1 MPLTLIDGRPEG
13 WSVRRIG
20 VIGPGIVGM
29 PMAAMLANA
38 RICEGSDTPARVTV
52 IQRASPTSGWKVD
65 SINAGKSPIGGVE
78 PDLDRVVAESVAA
91 GLLDASHDISTLSD
105 ADVVLVCVQTDKKGF
120 GPDYGPL
127 FDALEG
133 LAAALAKRPAGNIPL
148 VVFEST
154 LAPSSMATL
163 VRDLFARHG
172 LVDGRDMLLGNS
184 PNRVMPGRLVER
196 VRDSDKIVAGL
207 NPATPE
213 LIRRLYARIVTQGIL
228 QPTNSLTGEMVK
240 TLENAYRDVR
250 IAYAA
255 EVVRWCDDHEVDF
268 FALRDAVNVRLS
280 QTDGASGNPTA
291 VPTGGLLVPTVGVGG
306 HCLPKDGILLWW
318 RRLEAGHDGRN
329 SLILRARKIND
340 ASPMAT
346 LHLAGRAFGDIEG
359 RKFVLLGTAYRFDS
373 EDTRNS
379 PTLTLARLLLGRG
392 AHVTL
397 TDPYVRLGDQNLMR
411 TDLNGHFQ
419 PDLAKAMRGAEVA
432 IACTGHRVYADDVAG
447 ILAAGAPTLK
457 GFVDA
462 CNLTRREAVE
472 SRGVGYTGIGRG
484 RKAPGA
490 GLVDEVVAGFQAVER
505 GVAREVADL
514 ADFYNA
520 RYAETDFQRIVFAD
534 VQRIAGTCTTG
545 CAIVDPLPP
554 DPLPGFEDVRS
565 TLVDCAFGDGPNP

>member
-1 MPLTLIDGRPEG
+1 MPLTLNNGRPEG
-13 WSVRRIG
+13 WSIRRIG

-29 PMAAMLANA
+29 PMAAMLAHA
-38 RICEGSDTPARVTV
+38 RIREGSDVPARVTV

-91 GLLDASHDISTLSD
+91 GLLDASHDVSVLAD

-133 LAAALAKRPAGNIPL
+133 LAAALVRRPAGNIPL
-148 VVFEST
+148 VIFEST

-163 VRDLFARHG
+163 VRDHFARFG
-172 LVDGRDMLLGNS
+172 LVDGRDILLGNS

-207 NPATPE
+207 TPATPE
-213 LIRRLYARIVTQGIL
+213 LIRSLYARIVTQGVL
-228 QPTNSLTGEMVK
+228 HPTNSLTGETVK

-255 EVVRWCDDHEVDF
+255 EVVRWCDGHDVDF
-268 FALRDAVNVRLS
+268 FVLRDEVNRRVAQS
-280 QTDGASGNPTA
+280 DAASDNPTA

-329 SLILRARKIND
+329 SLILHSRKVND
-340 ASPMAT
+340 ASPAQT
-346 LHLAGRAFGDIEG
+346 IRLAEQAFGDLTG
-359 RKFVLLGTAYRFDS
+359 RRVVLLGTAYRFDS

-379 PTLTLARLLLGRG
+379 PTLALAKLLRERC
-392 AHVTL
+392 ASVIL
-397 TDPYVRLGDQNLMR
+397 TDPYVKSGDQNLVR
-411 TDLNGHFQ
+411 TGQDPFFTS
-419 PDLAKAMRGAEVA
+419 DLAKAMAGADVA
-432 IACTGHRVYADDVAG
+432 FACTGHRVYADNVAG

-462 CNLTRREAVE
+462 CNLCRREAVE

-484 RKAPGA
+484 RREPET
-490 GLVDEVVAGFQAVER
+490 GLVEAVLAGFKAVER

-514 ADFYNA
+514 SAFYND
-520 RYAETDFQRIVFAD
+520 RYAETDFQKIAFAD

-554 DPLPGFEDVRS
+554 DPVPPYADLQS
-565 TLVDCAFGDGPNP
+565 TLVDCAFGRGPAA